1 MYRRYSCYFNTPMY
15 SFSPICNSCK
25 MYSCPNCVNAS
36 MYNRNFSRQLSNYAN
51 DGDRNIKDFIST
63 LEERGFIVQEGKLRH
78 LDILKLVSK
87 GIIDTAFANNAGAP
101 YATYLLPPAPNQ
113 DPSPVQ
119 KPPKGYNPQNPNNYP
134 ANIEYAAPGL
144 DYKLRADEA
153 IVLIGKTPPPAY
165 NFSYRS
171 YLGFVENEQSK
182 DYSDTIT
189 VGNDNTGFYHSIGA
203 SMGDQINNHNIWTG
217 NTPYGAPGNP
227 FNSSTIIITTANR
240 GINKQMRDALVKSG
254 FSSGIMNDD
263 NIPMG
268 LTNIG
273 LEKGKDT
280 FSFIMR
286 AAIWLDYD
294 AGWDY
299 INNLENYVKV
309 LRITP
314 KTTYPSLDPWPIPA
328 LKKHETGTTEFQV
341 VPYARNELNYLR
353 NEIIKKYQNEEYE
366 PVDLDSKLWI
376 LDGYEGILQDVPV
389 YYDNRDG
396 LYIKTDNFQLKT
408 DEDFVILYGVDHAQT
423 GFATFFNISFYGEE
437 YWNGVVGANI
447 TDELKYPAT
456 EYFPKDYKNSKC
468 YYAVKMARKTEEG
481 NEVIIPYSTGNPKE
495 SAYGVDNNEDA
506 YVGFRIYTNPE
517 TNVAPAIFDT
527 IWSRAILFRKK
538 KKQ

>member
-1 MYRRYSCYFNTPMY
+1 MYKKYPNYFNTPMNNLY
-15 SFSPICNSCK
+15 PCDNCKIRSCR
-25 MYSCPNCVNAS
+25 YCVNTP
-36 MYNRNFSRQLSNYAN
+36 MHNPDLWRQLTNHVN
-51 DGDRNIKDFIST
+51 DEDGKTKDFIST
-63 LEERGFIVQEGKLRH
+63 LEERGFIVQEGKLQH
-78 LDILKLVSK
+78 VDILKVVSL

-113 DPSPVQ
+113 DPAPAQ
-119 KPPKGYNPQNPNNYP
+119 KPPKGYIPNGTDNYP

-171 YLGFVENEQSK
+171 YLGFVENEPSK

-189 VGNDNTGFYHSIGA
+189 AGNEHTGFYHNIGA
-203 SMGDQINNHNIWTG
+203 SMGDQINNHNIWTD
-217 NTPYGAPGNP
+217 NTPYGAPGSP
-227 FNSSTIIITTANR
+227 FDSSTIIITTADR
-240 GINKQMRDALVKSG
+240 GINKQMRDALVNSG
-254 FSSGIMNDD
+254 FSPGIMNDD
-263 NIPMG
+263 NIPKG
-268 LTNIG
+268 LVNLG

-294 AGWDY
+294 TGWNY

-314 KTTYPSLDPWPIPA
+314 KTTYPTQDPWPIPN

-341 VPYARNELNYLR
+341 VPYARNEMNYLR
-353 NEIIKKYQNEEYE
+353 NEIIKKYENEEYE
-366 PVDLDSKLWI
+366 PADLNSKLWI
-376 LDGYEGILQDVPV
+376 LDGYEGILQDVAV

-396 LYIKTDNFQLKT
+396 LYIRTDNFQLKT
-408 DEDFVILYGVDHAQT
+408 DEDFVIIYGVDHAQT

-437 YWNGVVGANI
+437 LWNGVSGANI

-456 EYFPKDYKNSKC
+456 EYFPKDYKNSKY

-481 NEVIIPYSTGNPKE
+481 NEVIIPYSTGNPKG

-506 YVGFRIYTNPE
+506 YVGFRIYANPE

-538 KKQ
+538 KK

>member
-1 MYRRYSCYFNTPMY
+1 MYKTCPNNFNTPMY
-15 SFSPICNSCK
+15 LSPYDIYR
-25 MYSCPNCVNAS
+25 MYSCPSCVHAP

-51 DGDRNIKDFIST
+51 DADGNIKDFIST
-63 LEERGFIVQEGKLRH
+63 LEERDFIVQEGKLKYV
-78 LDILKLVSK
+78 DILKLVSE
-87 GIIDTAFANNAGAP
+87 GIIDTGFANNAGAP
-101 YATYLLPPAPNQ
+101 YASYLLPPAPNQ
-113 DPSPVQ
+113 DPSPAQ
-119 KPPKGYNPQNPNNYP
+119 KPPKGYNPQGTNNYP
-134 ANIEYAAPGL
+134 ANIEYTAPGL

-171 YLGFVENEQSK
+171 YLGFVENEPSK

-189 VGNDNTGFYHSIGA
+189 AGNSSTGFYHNIGA
-203 SMGDQINNHNIWTG
+203 SMGDQINNHNIWTD
-217 NTPYGAPGNP
+217 NTPYGNPGNP
-227 FNSSTIIITTANR
+227 FNSSTIIITTADR
-240 GINKQMRDALVKSG
+240 GINTQMHGALVNSG
-254 FSSGIMNDD
+254 FNPGIINDD
-263 NIPMG
+263 NIPMT

-314 KTTYPSLDPWPIPA
+314 KTTYPYLNPWPIPT
-328 LKKHETGTTEFQV
+328 LKTHETGTTEFQV

-376 LDGYEGILQDVPV
+376 LDGYEGILQDFPV

-396 LYIKTDNFQLKT
+396 LYIRPDNFKLKT
-408 DEDFVILYGVDHAQT
+408 DEDFVILYGVDHVQT

-437 YWNGVVGANI
+437 YWNGVVGANT

-456 EYFPKDYKNSKC
+456 EYFPKDYKNSKY

-481 NEVIIPYSTGNPKE
+481 NEFIIPYSTGNPKG

-506 YVGFRIYTNPE
+506 YVGFRIYANPE

>member
-1 MYRRYSCYFNTPMY
+1 MYKTNPNYFNTPIYSLSPCASCRMY
-15 SFSPICNSCK
+15 T
-25 MYSCPNCVNAS
+25 CPHCVNAPI
-36 MYNRNFSRQLSNYAN
+36 YDRNFSRQPSNYAN
-51 DGDRNIKDFIST
+51 DEDSKVTDFIST
-63 LEERGFIVQEGKLRH
+63 LEERGFIVQEGKLEY

-87 GIIDTAFANNAGAP
+87 GIIDNAFANNAGAP

-113 DPSPVQ
+113 DPAPAQ
-119 KPPKGYNPQNPNNYP
+119 RPPKGYNPQDPNNYP
-134 ANIEYAAPGL
+134 ANIEYAAPGM

-153 IVLIGKTPPPAY
+153 IILIGKTPPPAY

-171 YLGFVENEQSK
+171 YLGFVENKPSK
-182 DYSDTIT
+182 DYSDNIT
-189 VGNDNTGFYHSIGA
+189 VGNDYTGFYHAITA
-203 SMGDQINNHNIWTG
+203 SLGDQINNRRIWTDS
-217 NTPYGAPGNP
+217 TPYGSPGNP
-227 FNSSTIIITTANR
+227 FNSSTIIITTADR
-240 GINKQMRDALVKSG
+240 SINKQMRDALANSG
-254 FSSGIMNDD
+254 FSPGIMNDD

-268 LTNIG
+268 LTNMG

-314 KTTYPSLDPWPIPA
+314 KTTYPSQDPWPIPD

-341 VPYARNELNYLR
+341 VPYARNELGYLR
-353 NEIIKKYQNEEYE
+353 NEIIKKYGNEEYE

-376 LDGYEGILQDVPV
+376 LDGYEGILQDVNV

-396 LYIKTDNFQLKT
+396 LYIRTDKFQLET
-408 DEDFVILYGVDHAQT
+408 DEDFVIIYGVDHAQT
-423 GFATFFNISFYGEE
+423 GFATFFNISFYGEDL
-437 YWNGVVGANI
+437 WNGVAGANI

-456 EYFPKDYKNSKC
+456 EYFPKGYMNSK
-468 YYAVKMARKTEEG
+468 YYYSVKMARKTEEG
-481 NEVIIPYSTGNPKE
+481 NEVIIPYSTGNPKG

-506 YVGFRIYTNPE
+506 YLGFRIYANPE

-527 IWSRAILFRKK
+527 IWSGAILFRKK
-538 KKQ
+538 KK

>member
-1 MYRRYSCYFNTPMY
+1 MYKTCLNYFNTPRY
-15 SFSPICNSCK
+15 SLSPCDICK
-25 MYSCPNCVNAS
+25 MYSCPYCVNTPT
-36 MYNRNFSRQLSNYAN
+36 YNRNFSRQFSNYADN
-51 DGDRNIKDFIST
+51 ENSKITDFIST
-63 LEERGFIVQEGKLRH
+63 LEERGFIVQEGKLKYF
-78 LDILKLVSK
+78 DMLKLVSEGK
-87 GIIDTAFANNAGAP
+87 IDTAFANNAGAP
-101 YATYLLPPAPNQ
+101 YATYLLPPSPNQ
-113 DPSPVQ
+113 DPSPAQ
-119 KPPKGYNPQNPNNYP
+119 RPPKGYNPQDPNNYP
-134 ANIEYAAPGL
+134 ANIEYTIPGM

-153 IVLIGKTPPPAY
+153 IVLIGKTPPTAY

-171 YLGFVENEQSK
+171 YLGFVENEPSK

-189 VGNDNTGFYHSIGA
+189 AGNDNTGFYHNIGA
-203 SMGDQINNHNIWTG
+203 SMGDQINNHNIWTD
-217 NTPYGAPGNP
+217 NTPYGASGNP
-227 FNSSTIIITTANR
+227 FNSSTIIITTADR

-314 KTTYPSLDPWPIPA
+314 KTTYPSLDSWPIPA

-341 VPYARNELNYLR
+341 VPYARNEMNYLR
-353 NEIIKKYQNEEYE
+353 NEIIKKYENEEYE

-396 LYIKTDNFQLKT
+396 LYIRTDNFQLET

-423 GFATFFNISFYGEE
+423 DFATFFNISFYGEE

-456 EYFPKDYKNSKC
+456 EYFPKDYKNSK
-468 YYAVKMARKTEEG
+468 YYYTVKMARKAEEG
-481 NEVIIPYSTGNPKE
+481 NEVIIPYSTDNPKG

-506 YVGFRIYTNPE
+506 YVGFRIYANPE

>member
-1 MYRRYSCYFNTPMY
+1 MYKTNPNYFNTPIY
-15 SFSPICNSCK
+15 SLAPCASCR
-25 MYSCPNCVNAS
+25 MCSCLNCVKAP
-36 MYNRNFSRQLSNYAN
+36 MYDWNFSRQFSNYA
-51 DGDRNIKDFIST
+51 DDEDKKLTDFIST
-63 LEERGFIVQEGKLRH
+63 LEERGFIVQEGKLEY
-78 LDILKLVSK
+78 LDILKLVSEGK
-87 GIIDTAFANNAGAP
+87 FDNAFANNAGAP
-101 YATYLLPPAPNQ
+101 YATYFLPPAPNQ
-113 DPSPVQ
+113 DPSPGQ
-119 KPPKGYNPQNPNNYP
+119 KPPKGYNPQDPNNYP
-134 ANIEYAAPGL
+134 ANIEYAAPGM

-171 YLGFVENEQSK
+171 YLGFVENKPSK
-182 DYSDTIT
+182 DYSDNIT
-189 VGNDNTGFYHSIGA
+189 VGNDYTGFYHAITA
-203 SMGDQINNHNIWTG
+203 SLGDQINNRRIWTDS
-217 NTPYGAPGNP
+217 TPYGSPGNP
-227 FNSSTIIITTANR
+227 FNSSTIIITTADR
-240 GINKQMRDALVKSG
+240 GINAQMRDALVASG
-254 FSSGIMNDD
+254 FSPGIMNDD
-263 NIPMG
+263 NIPMAMV
-268 LTNIG
+268 NMG

-294 AGWDY
+294 VGWDY

-314 KTTYPSLDPWPIPA
+314 KTAYPALNPWPIPA

-366 PVDLDSKLWI
+366 PVDLNSKLWI
-376 LDGYEGILQDVPV
+376 LDGYEGILQDVNV

-396 LYIKTDNFQLKT
+396 LYIRTDKFQLET
-408 DEDFVILYGVDHAQT
+408 DEDFVIIYGVDHAQT
-423 GFATFFNISFYGEE
+423 VFATFFNISFYGEE
-437 YWNGVVGANI
+437 LWNGVVGANI

-456 EYFPKDYKNSKC
+456 EYFPKDYKNSKY
-468 YYAVKMARKTEEG
+468 YYAVKMARKIEEG
-481 NEVIIPYSTGNPKE
+481 NEVIIPYSTGNPKG

-506 YVGFRIYTNPE
+506 YLGFRIYANPE

>member
-1 MYRRYSCYFNTPMY
+1 MYNTNSYYVNAPMC
-15 SFSPICNSCK
+15 SLSPCDNCK
-25 MYSCPNCVNAS
+25 MYSCPYCVNTP
-36 MYNRNFSRQLSNYAN
+36 MYNRNFSKQFSDYVN
-51 DGDRNIKDFIST
+51 DEARKITDFIYT
-63 LEERGFIVQEGKLRH
+63 LEERGFIVQKGKLKY
-78 LDILKLVSK
+78 LDILKLVSEGK
-87 GIIDTAFANNAGAP
+87 IDTAFANNAGAP

-113 DPSPVQ
+113 DPSSAQ

-134 ANIEYAAPGL
+134 ANIEYTAPGL

-153 IVLIGKTPPPAY
+153 IVLIGKTPPSAY
-165 NFSYRS
+165 NFSYKS
-171 YLGFVENEQSK
+171 YLGFVENKLSK

-189 VGNDNTGFYHSIGA
+189 LGNDNTGFYHSIGA
-203 SMGDQINNHNIWTG
+203 SLGDQINNHNIWTD

-227 FNSSTIIITTANR
+227 FNSSTIIITTADK
-240 GINKQMRDALVKSG
+240 GVNKQMRDALIKSG

-263 NIPMG
+263 NIPVG

-314 KTTYPSLDPWPIPA
+314 KTPYPYLNPWPIPD
-328 LKKHETGTTEFQV
+328 LKMHETGTTEFQV
-341 VPYARNELNYLR
+341 VSYARNELNYLR
-353 NEIIKKYQNEEYE
+353 NEIIKKYENEEYDH
-366 PVDLDSKLWI
+366 VDLDSKLWI
-376 LDGYEGILQDVPV
+376 LDGYESILQDVPV

-396 LYIKTDNFQLKT
+396 LYIRTDNFKLKT
-408 DEDFVILYGVDHAQT
+408 DDDFVILYGVDHTKT

-437 YWNGVVGANI
+437 FWNGVVGANI
-447 TDELKYPAT
+447 TDKLKYPAT
-456 EYFPKDYKNSKC
+456 EYFPKGYKNSKY
-468 YYAVKMARKTEEG
+468 YYAVKMSRKSKEG
-481 NEVIIPYSTGNPKE
+481 NEVIIPYSTDNPKG

-527 IWSRAILFRKK
+527 IWSHAILFN

>member
-1 MYRRYSCYFNTPMY
+1 MHKTHSYYFNTPSY
-15 SFSPICNSCK
+15 SSSTMCNNCK
-25 MYSCPNCVNAS
+25 TYSCPYCVNTP
-36 MYNRNFSRQLSNYAN
+36 MYNRNFSRQFSNYTNAE
-51 DGDRNIKDFIST
+51 DTKITGFIST
-63 LEERGFIVQEGKLRH
+63 LEDRGFIVQEGKLKYF
-78 LDILKLVSK
+78 DILKLVSE
-87 GIIDTAFANNAGAP
+87 GIIDTAFANNTGAP

-113 DPSPVQ
+113 DPSPAQ
-119 KPPKGYNPQNPNNYP
+119 KPPKSYNPNNPNNYP
-134 ANIEYAAPGL
+134 ANIEYTAPGL

-153 IVLIGKTPPPAY
+153 IVLIGKTPPTAY
-165 NFSYRS
+165 NFSYKS
-171 YLGFVENEQSK
+171 YLGFIENEPSK
-182 DYSDTIT
+182 DYSNTIT
-189 VGNDNTGFYHSIGA
+189 VGNDYTGFYHNIGA
-203 SMGDQINNHNIWTG
+203 SMGDQINNHNIWTD
-217 NTPYGAPGNP
+217 NTPYGSPGDP
-227 FNSSTIIITTANR
+227 FNSSTIIITTADK
-240 GINKQMRDALVKSG
+240 GINEQMRDALIKSG
-254 FSSGIMNDD
+254 FNPGIMNDD

-286 AAIWLDYD
+286 AAIWLDHD
-294 AGWDY
+294 AGWNY
-299 INNLENYVKV
+299 INNLKNYVKV

-314 KTTYPSLDPWPIPA
+314 KTPYSYTNLWPIPN
-328 LKKHETGTTEFQV
+328 LKMHETGTTEFQV

-353 NEIIKKYQNEEYE
+353 NEIIKKYQNEEYK

-396 LYIKTDNFQLKT
+396 LYIRTDNFQLET
-408 DEDFVILYGVDHAQT
+408 DEDFVILYGVDHVQAE
-423 GFATFFNISFYGEE
+423 FATFFNISFYGEE
-437 YWNGVVGANI
+437 YWNGVAGANI

-468 YYAVKMARKTEEG
+468 YYAVKMARKVEEG
-481 NEVIIPYSTGNPKE
+481 NEVIIPYSTGNPSG

-506 YVGFRIYTNPE
+506 YVGFRIYANPE
-517 TNVAPAIFDT
+517 TNVAPAIFDV

>member
-1 MYRRYSCYFNTPMY
+1 MYKTYPNYFNTPMY
-15 SFSPICNSCK
+15 SLSPCNICK
-25 MYSCPNCVNAS
+25 IYSCPYCVNTP
-36 MYNRNFSRQLSNYAN
+36 MYNPNFSRQLSNYAN
-51 DGDRNIKDFIST
+51 DGDRKIPNFIST
-63 LEERGFIVQEGKLRH
+63 LEESGFIVQEGKLKY
-78 LDILKLVSK
+78 LDILKLVSE

-101 YATYLLPPAPNQ
+101 YASYLLPPAPNQ
-113 DPSPVQ
+113 DPSLAQ
-119 KPPKGYNPQNPNNYP
+119 KPPKGYKPQNPNNYP

-182 DYSDTIT
+182 DYSDNIT
-189 VGNDNTGFYHSIGA
+189 VGNASIGFYHYIGA
-203 SMGDQINNHNIWTG
+203 SMGDQINNHNIWTD

-227 FNSSTIIITTANR
+227 FNSSTIIITTADR
-240 GINKQMRDALVKSG
+240 GINKQMRDALVNSG
-254 FSSGIMNDD
+254 FSPGIINDD

-286 AAIWLDYD
+286 AAIWLDYY

-314 KTTYPSLDPWPIPA
+314 KTTYPYPDSWPIPT
-328 LKKHETGTTEFQV
+328 LKIHETGTTEFQV
-341 VPYARNELNYLR
+341 VPYGRNEMNYLR
-353 NEIIKKYQNEEYE
+353 NEIIKKYKNEEYE

-396 LYIKTDNFQLKT
+396 LYIRTDNFQLKT
-408 DEDFVILYGVDHAQT
+408 DEDFVILYGVDHVQT

-447 TDELKYPAT
+447 TDELKYPTT
-456 EYFPKDYKNSKC
+456 EYFPKDYKNSKY

-481 NEVIIPYSTGNPKE
+481 NEVIIPYSTGNAKG

-517 TNVAPAIFDT
+517 TSVAPAIFDT
-527 IWSRAILFRKK
+527 IWSGAILFRKK